1 MKNLL
6 KKIFHNPFKHIPE
19 KVKDAFHLKF
29 PEALN
34 VEWEV
39 RNDIYEAVFY
49 RDDIEFIAK
58 ISEDK
63 GIVEYKQNLKLD
75 DLPAGIST
83 ECIKNG
89 EIMNAI
95 RITRNSAI
103 LYEVIVRDKN
113 LNRSVLLMDETGNLL
128 ESRDF

>member
-6 KKIFHNPFKHIPE
+6 KKIFLTPFKHIPE
-19 KVKDAFHLKF
+19 KVKEALHLQF

-58 ISEDK
+58 VSEDK

-75 DLPAGIST
+75 NLPAGIST
-83 ECIKNG
+83 QCLKSG

-95 RITRNSAI
+95 GITRGSAI
-103 LYEVIVRDKN
+103 FYEVIVRDKN
-113 LNRSVLLMDETGNLL
+113 LDRSVLLMDESANLL
-128 ESRDF
+128 ESRLF

>member
-6 KKIFHNPFKHIPE
+6 KKIFLTPFKHIPE
-19 KVKDAFHLKF
+19 KVKEALHLQF

-83 ECIKNG
+83 ECLKSG

-95 RITRNSAI
+95 GITRGSAI
-103 LYEVIVRDKN
+103 FYEVIVRDKN
-113 LNRSVLLMDETGNLL
+113 LDRSVLLMDESANLL
-128 ESRDF
+128 ESRLF